1 MDEPDHRTYRQL
13 TQAWFMPGRLRI
25 LEEGLAKLASEFVY
39 RMAELGKRLR
49 LRPRHRRLVSAAS
62 DHDDPWSTSGKRGPD
77 APAYAGAFFWGG
89 GADPDM
95 NKGQKKD
102 ATSAVR
108 GFFEYF
114 RSLTNERRKAPKDD
128 LASLLANAEIDGKP
142 ISDFD
147 RNSRYIL
154 SGDSRPRYDEFVDFG
169 PPARAPRP
177 PRSTRQVTRRSV
189 SRIFGGKREH
199 SLGDAGQVFLQNG
212 YAGLHLSGAGHQ
224 ERTVLDALLLVRK
237 SRRGNM
243 RQTFHF
249 SRRP

>member
-1 MDEPDHRTYRQL
+1 LKKVWPSWLPNLCIAWPNWGNDCDCARDIAVWYPLRVIMMILGVPRENEALMLRL
-13 TQAWFMPGRLRI
+13 TQ
-25 LEEGLAKLASEFVY
+25 E
-39 RMAELGKRLR
+39 
-49 LRPRHRRLVSAAS
+49 H
-62 DHDDPWSTSGKRGPD
+62 
-77 APAYAGAFFWGG
+77 FFGG